1 MIKKLSVSFLESHF
15 SFFASLTVALMS
27 FCFFVF
33 FFFYLT
39 PGLTPTPFLE
49 TGNGTFRK
57 DPSKGVKEIG
67 KKNVNRKVKSFD
79 TKPLAIRRNIV
90 GKQLPTFLDITCSF
104 RLHTLRQ
111 VVACCWELLCK
122 VFETGLT
129 FEPSNISFVP

>member
-27 FCFFVF
+27 FCFFVCF
-33 FFFYLT
+33 FFLPN

-67 KKNVNRKVKSFD
+67 KKKCKS
-79 TKPLAIRRNIV
+79 KGKIV
-90 GKQLPTFLDITCSF
+90 
-104 RLHTLRQ
+104 
-111 VVACCWELLCK
+111 
-122 VFETGLT
+122 
-129 FEPSNISFVP
+129 